1 MSAARTERARSA
13 FVDVGTDEQTT
24 LRSADYQIPT
34 GWRKLEARRQARR
47 QEREMRAEASV
58 RAREVVRHVTEVAFR
73 RALLIGDGQLRDIRA
88 GMRRLRSFGCSS
100 EAIERL
106 EVRRASEVIDEA
118 KLLMAEFNDEVV
130 LVAELPLAHAV
141 VLSTERSS

>member
-1 MSAARTERARSA
+1 
-13 FVDVGTDEQTT
+13 
-24 LRSADYQIPT
+24 
-34 GWRKLEARRQARR
+34 
-47 QEREMRAEASV
+47 MRAEASV

-130 LVAELPLAHAV
+130 LIAEIPVAHAV